1 MPRCINEAQRSKV
14 RVGGARKVFF
24 AHPGFPDLLH
34 PNFVLQPSIPPLL
47 SCGRPENSC
56 GDVPGFHLAQCS
68 RSAIAGGQKQ
78 HGRCNKRRCD
88 ENPGADRAQRTSDGK
103 DLASGPC
110 IPPFGV
116 KRTLDAPC
124 FLGGGRHSYA
134 VIRPRGSEALPSS
147 SHEADGRRNNGHQ
160 TRPASSGGVLAAPTS
175 LSRCFAMKTSYSKMS
190 REPDRYPCL
199 A

>member
-1 MPRCINEAQRSKV
+1 LVARAKCFLPTLVSRTCSMQISFSSRLYRRSSPA
-14 RVGGARKVFF
+14 GGA
-24 AHPGFPDLLH
+24 
-34 PNFVLQPSIPPLL
+34 
-47 SCGRPENSC
+47 ENSC

-175 LSRCFAMKTSYSKMS
+175 LSRCFAMKTSAAILFENVARTGPLSLPSLTAKKGTS
-190 REPDRYPCL
+190 
-199 A
+199 